1 MRNLFRDLGLL
12 RDTQG
17 RRRKQQKT
25 VAGARGNGI
34 HPERLEPRVLLAV
47 DVFAATPL
55 DGRENWVNVI
65 VDNGDNAFVKHVGN
79 DDQDMWVSNN
89 ASFSNAEEVPNF
101 LSTYDG
107 LNIYEGANVVRS
119 NLRPQ
124 NAPYQTTSSQDTLTF
139 FLPMGAID
147 TTEQISGVLL
157 VGNTRYDF
165 TNGPTGG
172 TTFSSPQLAAGG
184 DIQAS
189 IFQGYDGPIDDNMPR
204 IVTRMDLRHPS
215 FRGLSNET
223 DVRIESITVDSDV
236 IDTIEV
242 DEVVPFTLSNIVA
255 SSLEGVR
262 TIQPFE
268 SEFWEAGRYIPGSLR
283 GSLQLDFLDVSQA
296 VPFQVDTTD
305 ISIDDPN
312 LGRTL
317 ISLSFED
324 VFAPGVE
331 RSLEQL
337 FAATGLRQQDGVG
350 GVVAIPDTRVLSLTG
365 TFDSISGEIRLQT
378 LLYDLGTATT
388 ETGPVV
394 ARGNPLPIGPALSV
408 TNLEVGLYTPAAV
421 AVPSNATILPG
432 ETHTNGLQINLPTP
446 GGRIRIDSPV
456 VTTGTQFGQGD
467 VSLASS
473 DISIDAPVFAAETF
487 TVPSVANSY
496 LDTASERV
504 VINAPVSSDS
514 FTLQLVDSVETAEIP
529 RSQLVVTQ
537 SGSLSNTANVLDVLP
552 ANLTEASRVFVEV
565 KDGDIYIEGE
575 VAADLHSYVMSSSVG
590 SEAEAP
596 YFLTTRSR
604 LTDVDVG
611 VLSGDTLSLTLGNDT
626 LGENFLSIA
635 TSEVSL
641 TTDITR
647 LRTQASSRA
656 GDPLEEMFPY
666 KMTIN
671 ETDDLIIDAVAGTS
685 ETLSIAAGGSLS
697 LLGSIRSQAD
707 VVFESVADF
716 QVNAPITTSFGS
728 VTMRGPNVVINSAV
742 RVLDAIQDER
752 LTDILIEATEPGG
765 GMVLNDAISGLNRV
779 QLNSAGSVTGDARVR
794 ADVVD
799 VNANG
804 DVQFSTAANL
814 VTVDASGTVRVEDEG
829 AVAFEV
835 RESADVTLVSMGTD
849 RIIDH
854 DNNAATPDVLSP
866 ALFAD
871 VFDTAQ
877 IAVSAPNGSID
888 VLHHGSQPLEVGD
901 IEEINGGIEVT
912 PGTTAML
919 AGGSTVI
926 RSTLSPTI
934 TVRDFP
940 AALSSANQ
948 VRLATTE
955 PLPAGASYT
964 PGPGVPGTFATILR
978 VNLPYETEDLDG
990 DGVLD
995 TGEVDPNNNGQLDPG
1010 EEDPNGNGAIDP
1022 SEDRNGNDKLDIGL
1036 KRLPA
1041 FDNVFA
1047 SKIRI
1052 GDRML
1057 IKNGKYSQLQDQL
1070 NQDFQAVD
1078 ESVNGIYVVLGINYI
1093 SGDKVEFTL
1102 ARSTEFD
1109 ESPELRDRHYVAV
1122 TGVADPNNLTSDAN
1136 TLAGQGFASRGFENV
1151 SPFVNNVP
1159 NPVTGEGEIATPLEV
1174 NRVPS
1179 RPGYVVARAATS
1191 QTIFTEAAFSEAS
1204 QADSDSDLWVD
1215 EIIATN
1221 EGFIDQ
1227 FSSLFNGVALE
1238 KNDIV
1243 LVREPVGESIG
1254 GEDIGAPTNAAIGL
1268 YTVAN
1273 VGSATDKWVLER
1285 YRGIDENGDGTVDQV
1300 VEGVVVVAEGTLRTA
1315 LTGEMFELT
1324 YRALHQSGLPYDA
1337 LTDYRETL
1345 SNAEQPG
1352 NPAAY
1357 ITNNIQPYDSVAQ
1370 FRTDVGTNNPNGTVN
1385 FEVSTEGGSNT
1396 DPGSLG
1402 RMLDVLQSNSAY
1414 ISRTGDRQPYT
1425 TTFSS
1430 NVTNIVLDQQL
1441 PAISTPVSLEA
1452 ASLITIDGSE
1462 ITRTRDGAIVPTGTI
1477 TAGIG
1482 PVRPSLESTARRL
1495 VRSSDVSGAFLNGIE
1510 LLPSAEGS
1518 VIRNLQLGGFSTGA
1532 AILVGGAK
1540 NVLVD
1545 NVVLG
1550 RDINGPLPNRYG
1562 VYVVD
1567 VMADSPG
1574 STAGTDYTTISNSEV
1589 YSSSDSGIY
1598 IGANANNVRVVENI
1612 IGRPNEGNSI
1622 GVKIDSVTG
1631 RNVLGAAPII
1641 EPIPDVQAVARS
1653 NKLLLPIK
1661 DAAGARMFNPDDLFL
1676 GQALTSADGLSIA
1689 TGTVITAIE
1698 ERYSETEP
1706 TELIGIELTLSQEL
1720 TNTANI
1726 SVIVAPS
1733 DGRNTIQYNS
1743 DGVVLE
1749 TGSSRIVMTDVTRSV
1764 FDGIVINGVGN
1775 NRIRPSEDIN
1785 GNGQLDTLDE
1795 DTNGNGLLDLG
1806 EDLNGNGELDS
1817 DLNEDA
1823 NNNGVID
1830 PFEHQIG
1837 GVEYAGVIGENI
1849 QNISNNS
1856 IHSNGLAG
1864 IVFKDTFFSQLADDD
1879 KLVMARAVKIQG
1891 NYLGSD
1897 INQSP
1902 GLTNGRDG
1910 ASNVVVE
1917 QIFDEL
1923 GTTDKHEE
1931 IRKRLLVDATPI
1943 DNDPRDGGLYYSAP
1957 YRAEDNLD
1965 SDPDLANRD
1974 DLDQEGNFHVAGD
1987 PITGG
1992 RPIPSPG
1999 DPEDPRGPPRVP
2011 IMR

>member
-1 MRNLFRDLGLL
+1 MRNIFRNLGLV

-17 RRRKQQKT
+17 YRRKQRKT
-25 VAGARGNGI
+25 ATGARGNGI

-55 DGRENWVNVI
+55 NGRENWVNVI

-89 ASFSNAEEVPNF
+89 SSFSDPEEVPNF

-107 LNIYEGANVVRS
+107 LNIFEGQNVVRS

-124 NAPYQTTSSQDTLTF
+124 NAPYQTTTSQDTLTF

-147 TTEQISGVLL
+147 TTAEISGVLL

-165 TNGPTGG
+165 SSG
-172 TTFSSPQLAAGG
+172 TTDGTFSSPQLVAGE
-184 DIQAS
+184 DIQANF
-189 IFQGYDGPIDDNMPR
+189 FQGYDGPIDGAGQRNV
-204 IVTRMDLRHPS
+204 VTRMDLRNS
-215 FRGLSNET
+215 AFRGLSDAT

-236 IDTIEV
+236 FDTLTS
-242 DEVVPFTLSNIVA
+242 DEYVPVTLANIVA
-255 SSLEGVR
+255 SSVEGVR

-283 GSLQLDFLDVSQA
+283 GSLQLDFLDLSQA

-305 ISIDDPN
+305 VSIDDPN

-317 ISLSFED
+317 IPLSFED

-337 FAATGLRQQDGVG
+337 FLTNGFAEEANG
-350 GVVAIPDTRVLSLTG
+350 GVVALPDSRVLSLTG
-365 TFDSISGEIRLQT
+365 TFDSLSGEIRLQT
-378 LLYDLGTATT
+378 LLYDQGTGTPLA
-388 ETGPVV
+388 GQVVV
-394 ARGNPLPIGPALSV
+394 ATGNPLLIGPALSV

-421 AVPSNATILPG
+421 PVPSNATILPG
-432 ETHTNGLQINLPTP
+432 ETHTRGLQINLPTP

-456 VTTGTQFGQGD
+456 VTTGTPFGQGD
-467 VSLASS
+467 VSLAAS

-487 TVPSVANSY
+487 IVPSVANSY

-514 FTLQLVDSVETAEIP
+514 FTLQLVDSVATAEIP

-537 SGSLSNTANVLDVLP
+537 SGSLSNTANVLEVLP
-552 ANLTEASRVFVEV
+552 ANLTEATRVFVEV

-575 VAADLHSYVMSSSVG
+575 VVAGLHSYVMSSSVG

-604 LTDVDVG
+604 LTDLDVG
-611 VLSGDTLSLTLGNDT
+611 VISGDTLSLTLGNDT

-635 TSEVSL
+635 ISEVSL
-641 TTDITR
+641 TTDVTR

-666 KMTIN
+666 KLTIN
-671 ETDDLIIDAVAGTS
+671 EADDLIIDAVAGTS

-707 VVFESVADF
+707 VVLESVADF

-742 RVLDAIQDER
+742 RVLDAVQDER
-752 LTDILIEATEPGG
+752 LTDILIEATEPSG

-804 DVQFSTAANL
+804 DVRFSTAANL
-814 VTVDASGTVRVEDEG
+814 VTVDASGAVRVEDES

-835 RESADVTLVSMGTD
+835 RESSDVTLVSMGMD
-849 RIIDH
+849 RLVDH
-854 DNNAATPDVLSP
+854 DNDAGTPDKLSP
-866 ALFAD
+866 ALYAD
-871 VFDTAQ
+871 VFDTEQ
-877 IAVSAPNGSID
+877 ITVSAPNGSID
-888 VLHHGSQPLEVGD
+888 VLHHGSQPIEVGD
-901 IEEINGGIEVT
+901 IGEIDGGIEVT
-912 PGTTAML
+912 PGTAAML
-919 AGGSTVI
+919 AGGSAVI

-934 TVRDFP
+934 TIRDFP

-948 VRLATTE
+948 VRIATTE

-964 PGPGVPGTFATILR
+964 RGPGEPGTYATILR
-978 VNLPYETEDLDG
+978 VNLPYDTEDLNG
-990 DGVLD
+990 NGVLD
-995 TGEVDPNNNGQLDPG
+995 DGEVDSNGNGVLDPV
-1010 EEDPNGNGAIDP
+1010 EDENGNGAMDP
-1022 SEDRNGNDKLDIGL
+1022 PEDRNGNDKLDTGSR
-1036 KRLPA
+1036 RLPA
-1041 FDNVFA
+1041 FDMVFA

-1057 IKNGKYSQLQDQL
+1057 IKNGKYLNLQDQL
-1070 NQDFQAVD
+1070 NRDFQQVD
-1078 ESVNGIYVVLGINYI
+1078 ESINGIYVVLGINYI

-1109 ESPELRDRHYVAV
+1109 ESPELRNRHYVTV
-1122 TGVADPNNLTSDAN
+1122 TGVADPNNIAADAN
-1136 TLAGQGFASRGFENV
+1136 TLAGKGFASRSFENV
-1151 SPFVNNVP
+1151 SPFENNVP
-1159 NPVTGEGEIATPLEV
+1159 NEGLANDGVIATPLEV

-1204 QADSDSDLWVD
+1204 QVDSDSNLWVD

-1227 FSSLFNGVALE
+1227 YSSLFNGVPLE

-1243 LVREPVGESIG
+1243 LVREPVGESSG
-1254 GEDIGAPTNAAIGL
+1254 GEDIGAPTDAAIGL

-1273 VGSATDKWVLER
+1273 VGSATEKWVLER

-1315 LTGEMFELT
+1315 LTGEMFKLS
-1324 YRALHQSGLPYDA
+1324 YRALHESGLPYDSI
-1337 LTDYRETL
+1337 TDYRDTL
-1345 SNAEQPG
+1345 SGAEQPG

-1357 ITNNIQPYDSVAQ
+1357 IVNNIQPFDSVAQ

-1385 FEVSTEGGSNT
+1385 FEISTEGGSNT
-1396 DPGSLG
+1396 APGSLG

-1452 ASLITIDGSE
+1452 ASRITIDGSE

-1482 PVRPSLESTARRL
+1482 PVRPSQESTARRL
-1495 VRSSDVSGAFLNGIE
+1495 IRSSDVSGGLLNGLE

-1518 VIRNLQLGGFSTGA
+1518 VIRNLQIGGFSTGA

-1540 NVLVD
+1540 NVLID
-1545 NVVLG
+1545 NVILG

-1562 VYVVD
+1562 VYVQN
-1567 VMADSPG
+1567 VMADAQG
-1574 STAGTDYTTISNSEV
+1574 SEGRVDYTTISNSQI
-1589 YSSSDSGIY
+1589 YSSSVSGIY
-1598 IGANANNVRVVENI
+1598 LGTNTNNVRVVDGNI
-1612 IGRPNEGNSI
+1612 IGTINEGNSV
-1622 GVKIDSVTG
+1622 GLKIDSVAG
-1631 RNVLGAAPII
+1631 RNIVGAAPFI
-1641 EPIPDVQAVARS
+1641 ESVTGVQSVARS
-1653 NKLLLPIK
+1653 TKMLLPLFDEDGNQK
-1661 DAAGARMFNPDDLFL
+1661 FNPDDLFL
-1676 GQALTSADGLSIA
+1676 GQVLDSLDGSSIA
-1689 TGTVITAIE
+1689 AGTVIAAIE
-1698 ERYSETEP
+1698 RRYAENDP
-1706 TELIGIELTLSQEL
+1706 TDLTGIELTLSQEL
-1720 TNTANI
+1720 TDTANI
-1726 SVIVAPS
+1726 SVTLSAP
-1733 DGRNTIQYNS
+1733 DARNTIQYNS

-1749 TGSSRIVMTDVTRSV
+1749 SGSSRMVTTDVTRSV
-1764 FDGIVINGVGN
+1764 FDGVVINGVGN
-1775 NRIRPSEDIN
+1775 NKITPSEDKN
-1785 GNGQLDTLDE
+1785 GNGRLDDGE
-1795 DTNGNGLLDLG
+1795 DANGNGR
-1806 EDLNGNGELDS
+1806 
-1817 DLNEDA
+1817 
-1823 NNNGVID
+1823 ID
-1830 PFEHQIG
+1830 YFKHQIG
-1837 GVEYAGVIGENI
+1837 GVEYAGVTGENI
-1849 QNISNNS
+1849 QNLSNNS

-1864 IVFKDTFFSQLADDD
+1864 IVFKDAFFSQLANNTD
-1879 KLVMARAVKIQG
+1879 KLAMAGAVKIEG
-1891 NYLGSD
+1891 NYLGTD
-1897 INQSP
+1897 TNQSS

-1910 ASNVVVE
+1910 ASNIVVE
-1917 QIFDEL
+1917 QVLDEA
-1923 GTTDKHEE
+1923 GTTDEHED
-1931 IRKRLLVDATPI
+1931 IRKLLLVDATPN
-1943 DNDPRDGGLYYSAP
+1943 DNDPRDGGLYYTAR
-1957 YRAEDNLD
+1957 YRAEDNPD
-1965 SDPDLANRD
+1965 SDPDLVSRD
-1974 DLDQEGNFHVAGD
+1974 GLDQEGNYHVAGD
-1987 PITGG
+1987 PLSGPGPNPT
-1992 RPIPSPG
+1992 PG
-1999 DPEDPRGPPRVP
+1999 DPDDPRGPSRPP
-2011 IMR
+2011 TMR